1 MEGLPYPSL
10 SKVTKVSHKILVRRT
25 PKAVKLIRI
34 ERDPT
39 LRAPG
44 MKFYVRTHRVHH
56 GFTGMVFTAIGL
68 TLAIHD
74 RRDWRRW
81 LKDLVRE
88 L

>member
-1 MEGLPYPSL
+1 MQN
-10 SKVTKVSHKILVRRT
+10 KTLVRRT
-25 PKAVKLIRI
+25 PKHVRIIRI
-34 ERDPT
+34 ERDPR

-56 GFTGMVFTAIGL
+56 GFTGIVFTMVGL
-68 TLAIHD
+68 ALAIHD

-81 LKDLVRE
+81 LKDLVKE